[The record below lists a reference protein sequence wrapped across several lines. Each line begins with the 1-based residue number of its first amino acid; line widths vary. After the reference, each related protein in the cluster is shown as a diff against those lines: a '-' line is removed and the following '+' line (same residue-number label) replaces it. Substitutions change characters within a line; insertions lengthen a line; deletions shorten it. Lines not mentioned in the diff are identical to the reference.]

1 MSGRRPG
8 DSGAGGPAPVIL
20 IVDDDAAKRIALR
33 AILATL
39 GYMIVEADCGRA
51 ALRLVMHQT
60 FAIILMDVRMPS
72 LDGYQ
77 TASLIR
83 QRSQTRLTPIIFVTA
98 YARDDTEATA
108 AYAMGAVDFVFAPVV
123 PDILRAKVSV
133 LIDLFLRTQES
144 EGSLASIAALNA
156 ALLESEVRSR
166 AVLQHVGDGIL
177 TLGEA
182 GRIESFNRSA
192 EQMLGYAE
200 HEVVGQPLELI
211 LTRGED
217 LVSAV
222 AWPSE
227 GLLTLPSTSGVQIE
241 VECRRR
247 DGSSF
252 PAEVNVSEM
261 QVGQRRITVAC
272 IRDISDRVEAAGRE
286 RRHAETL
293 RRDAQRDR
301 AAFDEAPIG
310 SIIASSNGQVER
322 VNQAICAMTGYTP
335 DELIGTHLLEL
346 TQPEDG
352 SKTQRIGESVLS
364 GMTPTVRYEKRYVLR
379 DGSVLE
385 AYIALTAIHDDDDQ
399 IVQLFA
405 QIVDVTAARRTAREL
420 KQAQVEVL
428 DRLAAAA
435 EFRDDDTGQHTR
447 RVGEL
452 SVAIARVIELPTTQL
467 ELMRLAAPLHDLG
480 KIAVPDAIL
489 GKRGKLTEDE
499 FKQMQAHTTIGA
511 TLLAG
516 GDNLLLQMA
525 EEIALTHHEKWD
537 GSGYPAG
544 LVGDAIPIAGRIV
557 AVADVFDALTHS
569 RPYKAAW
576 SNTDAIIEMTSQ
588 AGRHFDP
595 DVLAAFLD
603 VLRELP
609 ADSTADD
616 PDNRKH
622 AVHERRGVLNGHH
635 PDRRA
640 DPMPGSIRHT

>member
-1 MSGRRPG
+1 
-8 DSGAGGPAPVIL
+8 
-20 IVDDDAAKRIALR
+20 
-33 AILATL
+33 
-39 GYMIVEADCGRA
+39 
-51 ALRLVMHQT
+51 
-60 FAIILMDVRMPS
+60 
-72 LDGYQ
+72 
-77 TASLIR
+77 
-83 QRSQTRLTPIIFVTA
+83 
-98 YARDDTEATA
+98 
-108 AYAMGAVDFVFAPVV
+108 
-123 PDILRAKVSV
+123 
-133 LIDLFLRTQES
+133 
-144 EGSLASIAALNA
+144 
-156 ALLESEVRSR
+156 
-166 AVLQHVGDGIL
+166 
-177 TLGEA
+177 
-182 GRIESFNRSA
+182 
-192 EQMLGYAE
+192 MLGYAE

-557 AVADVFDALTHS
+557 AVAHPFTAIQGSLEQHGRDHRDDQPSGPAFRPGRPRRFPGCSPRASRRQHRRRPRQPKACRPRTARGSKRPPS
-569 RPYKAAW
+569 RPPSGPDARVYQAHLDQVDLSRLGAPRRW
-576 SNTDAIIEMTSQ
+576 GAHHQQIADLSSVPAPPSTNT
-588 AGRHFDP
+588 
-595 DVLAAFLD
+595 
-603 VLRELP
+603 
-609 ADSTADD
+609 ST
-616 PDNRKH
+616 PTT
-622 AVHERRGVLNGHH
+622 
-635 PDRRA
+635 RA
-640 DPMPGSIRHT
+640 SG